1 MFPINESFSEV
12 YSRELN
18 AKCNFQYDDQNSKYQ
33 CYKHNIEHL
42 VECISTA
49 YTPNE
54 TSTAYTPNETS
65 ITNQSPHPPEIVSNS
80 TLVRSELP
88 TTVNF
93 SGSQSTIW
101 KSKVEPLSMP
111 REKFDNIAEP
121 SIASNST
128 HVFYTGNY
136 FAAKSKIGEDWKY
149 VDPTF
154 DFRGFYSQRGN
165 VSSGNVTVSNQT
177 DVNLFL
183 ADQRTIFDP
192 DRNMFLWLRLGE
204 PYLEGKVTN
213 ILRLGISNDTMKWTV
228 FDFVPIDIF
237 KASDIVDA
245 TFDYPQVIL
254 SKDFVYIT
262 STLVLGDDCEREYGT
277 ILRISLN
284 DLSNS
289 LNKLSKLTYTAVLDR
304 NVTGIAPIDGSYNDT
319 AYFGAHLKNTSN
331 MKIIHWNE
339 DSNAITNQT
348 VSIEPWNNIRNS
360 HYCETNS
367 KIWWCEAHT
376 SSRIRSAWLY
386 NDSLNFMWNAITSYD
401 NGSTWKPYIDV
412 ATFNINNNMSYE
424 RKYYLADASKQWI
437 FGSAIPNTR
446 GDLGAIAYY
455 VTSNSTHPSGNAYF
469 NLAFGLFNHS
479 SSSWDMI
486 PLINSTHSLPVKDE
500 KSNDD
505 YNFGDFITIRQ
516 HPHKNGY
523 LWDIGGYVIVGNNY
537 YDVAPYFIM
546 IK

>member
-1 MFPINESFSEV
+1 MFPINGSFSEV
-12 YSRELN
+12 YSSELS
-18 AKCNFQYDDQNSKYQ
+18 AKCNFQHDDQNSKYQ

-42 VECISTA
+42 VECIST
-49 YTPNE
+49 T
-54 TSTAYTPNETS
+54 YTPNETS
-65 ITNQSPHPPEIVSNS
+65 IMTQSPHPPEFVSNLTS
-80 TLVRSELP
+80 VRSELP

-93 SGSQSTIW
+93 SGSQYTIW
-101 KSKVEPLSMP
+101 KSEVEPLSMP

-136 FAAKSKIGEDWKY
+136 FAAKSKIGDEWKY

-165 VSSGNVTVSNQT
+165 VSNGNVTVSNQT

-192 DRNMFLWLRLGE
+192 ERNMFLWLRLGE

-213 ILRLGISNDTMKWTV
+213 ILRLAVSNDTMKWTV

-237 KASDIVDA
+237 RAPDIIES

-254 SKDFVYIT
+254 TNDFAYIT
-262 STLVLGDDCEREYGT
+262 SSLVIGDNCEREYGT

-289 LNKLSKLTYTAVLDR
+289 LNRLSKLTYTAVLDR

-331 MKIIHWNE
+331 MKIIKWEE

-348 VSIEPWNNIRNS
+348 VSIAPWNNIRNS
-360 HYCETNS
+360 DYCGTDPS
-367 KIWWCEAHT
+367 DSDLWWCKAHT

-386 NDSLNFMWNAITSYD
+386 NDSLNFMWNAITTYD
-401 NGSTWKPYIDV
+401 NGATWKPYIDV
-412 ATFNINNNMSYE
+412 ATFNINNNMSYD
-424 RKYYLADASKQWI
+424 RKYHIADASKQWI
-437 FGSAIPNTR
+437 FGSAIPSFR
-446 GDLGAIAYY
+446 GDLGVIAYY
-455 VTSNSTHPSGNAYF
+455 VTSNNTDPDINPYF
-469 NLAFGLFNHS
+469 NLAFGQFNHS
-479 SSSWDMI
+479 SSRWDMI
-486 PLINSTHSLPVKDE
+486 PLINSTHSIPVKDE
-500 KSNDD
+500 KNNDD
-505 YNFGDFITIRQ
+505 HNFGDFITIRQ
-516 HPHKNGY
+516 HPPHKNSY

-546 IK
+546 VK